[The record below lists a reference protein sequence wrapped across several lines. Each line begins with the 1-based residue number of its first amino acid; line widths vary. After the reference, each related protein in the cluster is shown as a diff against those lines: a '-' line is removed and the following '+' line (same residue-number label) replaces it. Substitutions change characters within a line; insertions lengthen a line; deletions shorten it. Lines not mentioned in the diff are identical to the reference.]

1 VLRTFVA
8 RLMAGAVLSICLLGP
23 LTLATSA
30 EPFGGARTANG
41 GTTAQTL
48 VDKVHGFH
56 CRRVLG
62 WDSVA
67 GRYHVH
73 SHEGICRN
81 YKRCMR
87 AQKRCVF
94 MLGGGR
100 KDWSYELFG
109 YDTPRYTK
117 CMIRAGCY

>member
-1 VLRTFVA
+1 VLRTVVA
-8 RLMAGAVLSICLLGP
+8 RFIAGAVLSVCLLCP
-23 LTLATSA
+23 LAQSTSA
-30 EPFGGARTANG
+30 EPFGGAATALGEAGNH
-41 GTTAQTL
+41 TL

-73 SHEGICRN
+73 SHEGICRD
-81 YKRCMR
+81 YKGCMR
-87 AQKRCVF
+87 AQKRCIF
-94 MLGGGR
+94 ILGGGR
-100 KDWSYELFG
+100 QDWSYELFG
-109 YDTPRYTK
+109 FDTPRYTN